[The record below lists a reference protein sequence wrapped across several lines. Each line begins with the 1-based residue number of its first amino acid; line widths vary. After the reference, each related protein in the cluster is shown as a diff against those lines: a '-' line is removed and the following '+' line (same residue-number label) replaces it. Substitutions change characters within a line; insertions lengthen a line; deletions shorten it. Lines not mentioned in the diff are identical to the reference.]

1 MRAYFVQGKDM
12 DYGVAIVADTAKE
25 ARNLAVGHDAL
36 DAVPFIE
43 IEVKWKRGADVT
55 GLLKGEVDPV
65 EALRRG
71 LYGWI
76 MGDCPNCQNDAE
88 QIEYDDGKFSCERC
102 RP

>member
-1 MRAYFVQGKDM
+1 MRAYFVQGKGA

-25 ARNLAVGHDAL
+25 ARNLAIGHDAL
-36 DAVPFIE
+36 DEVPFIE
-43 IEVKWKRGADVT
+43 IEVKWKREADVS
-55 GLLKGEVDPV
+55 GLPKGEVEAV

-76 MGDCPNCQNDAE
+76 MGDCPNCLLDAE
-88 QIEYDDGKFSCERC
+88 QIEFDDGKFSCERC